1 MKISYN
7 WLKQYID
14 TKLNADTISTMLT
27 SIGLEVES
35 MEEHES
41 VKGGLEGFVIG
52 EVITCEKHP
61 NAKNLS
67 LTTVHVGGQHL
78 LNIVCGA
85 PNVAAGQKV
94 VVATIG
100 TTIYMKEE
108 EFKIKKSKIR
118 GEDSEGMICA
128 EDELGLGTSHD
139 GIMVLDSDA
148 KVGLAAK
155 DYFNIEKDYIFEI
168 GLTPNRIDAA
178 SHLGVARDLVAFLS
192 QDHKVKLLIPDVSN
206 FEVSK
211 PTDPIS
217 VSIENTEACI
227 RYSGLSISGIE
238 VKASPDWLKQRMEA
252 IGLKSINNVVDVTN
266 FILHELGQP
275 LHAFDRGKIKGN
287 KVIVKTLKDK
297 TPFVCLD
304 ESTKELSSQDLMIC
318 NQEEGMCIAGVF
330 GGLESGVS
338 NQTTSVFLESAC
350 FNPVYVRKTARR
362 HGLNTDSSF
371 RFERGTDPNMT
382 ITALKRAA
390 LLILEVAGG
399 KIDSE
404 IIDIYPETVADFP
417 VQLSYRNI
425 DRLIGNQLD
434 RNHIKQILQGL
445 EIKIVAETSETLDV
459 LVPPYRVDVKREA
472 DVIEELLRIYGYNYV
487 QIDHKVQSTIS
498 HKKHPDSHQI
508 KNLISDFLTANGFHE
523 IMSNSLTKAEY
534 YKELTS
540 FPSDKLVTIHNPL
553 SQDLNA
559 MRQSLLF
566 GGLEAIAYNANHKN
580 ASLKLY
586 EFGNSYFYNPDN
598 QSNNL
603 LNAYSEE
610 FQLAFFI
617 SGNRTAQ
624 NWLQAESPS
633 GFYDVKTYVEQVILK
648 SGIQSFPIVQEE
660 ISSDIFDYGLSY
672 TAKNQGLLAEIGSI
686 SPKLLKAMDIDQPV
700 YFGLI
705 HWDQLLKIIKISK
718 VVYTEIPKF
727 PIVRRDL
734 AMIVDQSVTFS
745 QLKQLAYK
753 QERKILRKV
762 SIFDVYQGEH
772 IPEGKKSYAL
782 SFYLQDETK
791 TLNDKHIDKIIN
803 HIASA
808 FTSEL
813 QAQIRS

>member
-14 TKLNADTISTMLT
+14 TKLSADTISTMLT

-155 DYFNIEKDYIFEI
+155 DYFNVEKDYIFEI

-217 VSIENTEACI
+217 VFIENTEACI

-275 LHAFDRGKIKGN
+275 LHAFDRDKIKGN
-287 KVIVKTLKDK
+287 KVIVKTLNDK

-404 IIDIYPETVADFP
+404 IIDIYPEKVADFP

-472 DVIEELLRIYGYNYV
+472 DVIEEILRIYGYNYV

-534 YKELTS
+534 YKELSS

-586 EFGNSYFYNPDN
+586 EFGNSYFYNTDN

-672 TAKNQGLLAEIGSI
+672 TAKNQELLAEIGSI

-700 YFGLI
+700 YFGII
-705 HWDQLLKIIKISK
+705 HWNQLLKIIKISK

-745 QLKQLAYK
+745 QLEQLAYK

-808 FTSEL
+808 FTNEL

>member
-14 TKLNADTISTMLT
+14 TKLSADTISTMLT

-52 EVITCEKHP
+52 KVITCEKHP

-148 KVGLAAK
+148 KVGLDAK

-217 VSIENTEACI
+217 VFIENTEACI

-275 LHAFDRGKIKGN
+275 LHAFDRDKIKGN
-287 KVIVKTLKDK
+287 KVIIKTLNDK

-382 ITALKRAA
+382 ITALKRAS

-404 IIDIYPETVADFP
+404 IIDIYPEKVADFP

-472 DVIEELLRIYGYNYV
+472 DVIEEILRIYGYNYV

-498 HKKHPDSHQI
+498 HKMHPDSHQI

-648 SGIQSFPIVQEE
+648 SGIQSFPNVQEE

-745 QLKQLAYK
+745 QLEQLAYK